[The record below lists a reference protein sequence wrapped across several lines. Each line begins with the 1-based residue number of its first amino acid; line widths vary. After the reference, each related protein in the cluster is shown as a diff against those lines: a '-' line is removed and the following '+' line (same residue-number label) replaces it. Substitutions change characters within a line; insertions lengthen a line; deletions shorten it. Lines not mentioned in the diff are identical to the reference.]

1 MCVCVCR
8 EREREREREMGFIMK
23 NYMKL
28 KKWTRH
34 SMSVLEI
41 LAHNM
46 VQINLYIYCE
56 IFVHNM
62 HKM

>member
-1 MCVCVCR
+1 
-8 EREREREREMGFIMK
+8 
-23 NYMKL
+23 MKL

-46 VQINLYIYCE
+46 EQNNLYIYWE
-56 IFVHNM
+56 ILVHNM
-62 HKM
+62 RKM